1 MKSDVTKFTN
11 EIIKSFEMFGNILV
25 HKYSLELQ
33 TMGNFEFDIDMK
45 PGTWIYISRFDERIT
60 LKINDSFSKIFF
72 KHSWNQEKEF
82 FVQDGLSTLLNFSV
96 FTFFEYQKMV
106 CKEFKQKRN

>member
-1 MKSDVTKFTN
+1 MRSDVTKFSN

-33 TMGNFEFDIDMK
+33 TSGNFEFDIDMK
-45 PGTWIYISRFDERIT
+45 PGTWIYISRFENKIT
-60 LKINDSFSKIFF
+60 LKINDSFSHIFF
-72 KHSWNQEKEF
+72 KHS

-96 FTFFEYQKMV
+96 FTFFEYQKIV
-106 CKEFKQKRN
+106 CKEFEQRKN

>member
-1 MKSDVTKFTN
+1 MKSDDTKFSD

-33 TMGNFEFDIDMK
+33 TTGNFEFDIDMK
-45 PGTWIYISRFDERIT
+45 PGTWIYVSRFDGRNT
-60 LKINDSFSKIFF
+60 LKINDSFSNIYF
-72 KHSWNQEKEF
+72 KHSWYQEKEF